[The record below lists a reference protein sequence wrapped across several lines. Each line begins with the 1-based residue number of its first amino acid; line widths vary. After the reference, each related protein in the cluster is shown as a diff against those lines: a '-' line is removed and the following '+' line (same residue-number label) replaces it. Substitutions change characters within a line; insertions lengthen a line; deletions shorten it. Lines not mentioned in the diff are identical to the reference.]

1 VAESEL
7 TTSQMRLYA
16 NAAKCRVLFNFIVF
30 TPYKQK
36 NFYRFYF
43 ISYKMSENTTNLI
56 EDSNR
61 AELNAYLNFKKR
73 AFEEGNLRNY
83 FMENLFKSTQFFNQ
97 FFFTDSY

>member
-1 VAESEL
+1 MAQRASI
-7 TTSQMRLYA
+7 T
-16 NAAKCRVLFNFIVF
+16 LFDFVSP
-30 TPYKQK
+30 TLG
-36 NFYRFYF
+36 FYRFYPLQTKEIRFYF
-43 ISYKMSENTTNLI
+43 ISYKMSKNTTNLI

-97 FFFTDSY
+97 FFLLTR